1 MMIKNRNISLVEFS
15 KLYAGQSYDDVVITE
30 QDILE
35 LKEAIES
42 RQDTNGLSESNY
54 YEFMK
59 PIRNG
64 IQFNNYVGVIQTNSG
79 LTIEILPKI
88 FGKTEEAKNID
99 IIRNLFIKMLKSVVR
114 IDGKN
119 FKMTDLNM
127 RHSNIFEVFI
137 SMFLEQTNSLFKKGL
152 KSNYVQV
159 EGNEH
164 FLKGKML
171 IAQQIRKNNINTSY
185 FYNQFDEF
193 IIDIPENQL
202 LKTTL
207 HFLLKRSRDT
217 DNLKLIRK
225 QLILLDQ
232 VSDIHDFKETY
243 HKIQLNRS
251 HIYYKQA
258 IEWARIFLE
267 NKSFTSFRGNTL
279 AFSILFPMERV
290 FEAYIAQ
297 LTIQAIPEFEVG
309 TQETSYWLF
318 DKTEETQRAYNLRP
332 DIVLRTNSGTI
343 IADTKWK
350 MLNYS
355 GPSQADL
362 YQMYAYYTRYEHQK
376 ENVKEVV
383 LIYPYTDEYSERE
396 FRSMKAA
403 EQQISSKIRV
413 KFIDLLSDN
422 VEHEIRNIFL

>member
-1 MMIKNRNISLVEFS
+1 
-15 KLYAGQSYDDVVITE
+15 
-30 QDILE
+30 
-35 LKEAIES
+35 
-42 RQDTNGLSESNY
+42 
-54 YEFMK
+54 
-59 PIRNG
+59 
-64 IQFNNYVGVIQTNSG
+64 
-79 LTIEILPKI
+79 
-88 FGKTEEAKNID
+88 
-99 IIRNLFIKMLKSVVR
+99 MLKSVVR

-119 FKMTDLNM
+119 FKMTDLNTK
-127 RHSNIFEVFI
+127 HSNIFEVFI
-137 SMFLEQTNSLFKKGL
+137 SMFLEQTNSIFKKGL
-152 KSNYVQV
+152 KSNYIQV

-171 IAQQIRKNNINTSY
+171 IAQQIRNNNINASY

-207 HFLLKRSRDT
+207 HFLLNRSRDT

-225 QLILLDQ
+225 QLILLDE

-258 IEWARIFLE
+258 IEWAQIFLE

-279 AFSILFPMERV
+279 ACSILFPVERV
-290 FEAYIAQ
+290 FESYIAQ
-297 LTIQAIPEFEVG
+297 LTIQAIPEFEIG

-318 DKTEETQRAYNLRP
+318 DKTEETPRAYNLRP
-332 DIVLRTNSGTI
+332 DLVLRTNSSTI

-350 MLNYS
+350 MLNYL

-396 FRSMKAA
+396 FRSIKAA

-422 VEHEIRNIFL
+422 IEQEIRNIFL